1 MTFDLAIDHVSLFN
15 YSPDIV
21 EQKMNSIGQ
30 SQGLNPIILVLSPL
44 HTKKMERA
52 EVHKVQF
59 NDVLATGARV

>member
-1 MTFDLAIDHVSLFN
+1 
-15 YSPDIV
+15 
-21 EQKMNSIGQ
+21 MNSINIGQ

-52 EVHKVQF
+52 EVHKDKVQF